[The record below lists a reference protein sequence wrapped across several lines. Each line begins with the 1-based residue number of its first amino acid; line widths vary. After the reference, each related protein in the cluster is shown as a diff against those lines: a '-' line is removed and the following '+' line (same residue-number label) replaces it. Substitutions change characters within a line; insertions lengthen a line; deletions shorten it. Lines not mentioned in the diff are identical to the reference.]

1 MGTIDSPDDEHVVAR
16 DMYRIEINT
25 QKRILRQ
32 VGHLPRIITRCTAN
46 KI

>member
-1 MGTIDSPDDEHVVAR
+1 V
-16 DMYRIEINT
+16 
-25 QKRILRQ
+25 RQ